1 VITALI
7 IMYFFGGG
15 TVELFSSSDFRT
27 IGRSIE
33 DSSRAAVATRAMER
47 INENL
52 ASVFEQRNMS
62 FEQLAEINADV
73 DAPED
78 AYEKVLDEL
87 WKARGEARRKYVQDI
102 FIMRR
107 NMTRHEWDIAFGN
120 AE

>member
-1 VITALI
+1 MITALI
-7 IMYFFGGG
+7 IWHLFGGG
-15 TVELFSSSDFRT
+15 SLELFSSSDFST
-27 IGRSIE
+27 IERSIE
-33 DSSRAAVATRAMER
+33 DPSRAAVAARAMER

-52 ASVFEQRNMS
+52 ASVFERRKLS

-107 NMTRHEWDIAFGN
+107 NMTLHEWDVAFGN